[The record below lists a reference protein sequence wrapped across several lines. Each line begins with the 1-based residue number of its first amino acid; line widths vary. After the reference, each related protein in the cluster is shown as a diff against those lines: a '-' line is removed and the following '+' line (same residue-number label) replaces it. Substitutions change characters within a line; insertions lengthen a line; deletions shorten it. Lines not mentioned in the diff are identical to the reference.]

1 MPLPTIP
8 SGNVASQIPTG
19 YDVTNSCLFE
29 EAVMHK
35 TPSSEGDT
43 QKMTLSMWIKRQ
55 EIGVENQIWHTQNS
69 SNQATSLVF
78 ASTDKLLFVADDSNK
93 LVTTRVFRDRNAWY
107 HICLAIDTT
116 QGTAGNRAKLYIN
129 GVQETAFDTESQPS
143 EDQNLQ
149 WNKTTSHRI
158 GSQADTANNAF
169 NGMIAEFVWIDGT
182 QYAASDFGEFD
193 EDSPT
198 IWKPKDPS
206 ALTFGT
212 NGFYLDFEASGN
224 LGNDVNGGTDLT
236 EVSIVAADQCRDT
249 PTNNFS
255 IMNRDM
261 PLADG
266 FAWENANT
274 TFYNSSSAWE
284 SVFSNIGVTNGKWYF
299 EMDIISVGNAGDG
312 GGGCVVGIADLDE
325 RATVTSA
332 EKFTESGRTAYG
344 YSSNGSKQTNGGS
357 TGSWGATWNTN
368 DIIGCAF
375 DLDNGKVYFSKNG
388 TWQDS
393 GDPTSGATGTGS
405 AYNITT
411 GVPYVAACAH
421 HQDPQVAANFGGYDG
436 GAFAVSS
443 GNADD
448 NGYGNFEYDV
458 PAGYYAICTKNIA
471 EFG

>member
-1 MPLPTIP
+1 
-8 SGNVASQIPTG
+8 
-19 YDVTNSCLFE
+19 
-29 EAVMHK
+29 MHK
-35 TPSSEGDT
+35 F
-43 QKMTLSMWIKRQ
+43 L
-55 EIGVENQIWHTQNS
+55 VE
-69 SNQATSLVF
+69 
-78 ASTDKLLFVADDSNK
+78 
-93 LVTTRVFRDRNAWY
+93 
-107 HICLAIDTT
+107 
-116 QGTAGNRAKLYIN
+116 
-129 GVQETAFDTESQPS
+129 VQLIS
-143 EDQNLQ
+143 
-149 WNKTTSHRI
+149 
-158 GSQADTANNAF
+158 G
-169 NGMIAEFVWIDGT
+169 
-182 QYAASDFGEFD
+182 
-193 EDSPT
+193 
-198 IWKPKDPS
+198 
-206 ALTFGT
+206 LTFGT
-212 NGFYLDFEASGN
+212 NGFYLDFEDSSN

-236 EVSIVAADQCRDT
+236 EVNLAAADQCRDV
-249 PTNNFS
+249 PTNNFCR
-255 IMNRDM
+255 MNRLM

-266 FAWENANT
+266 FAWENAHT

-284 SVFSNIGVTNGKWYF
+284 SAFSNIGVTNGKWYF
-299 EMDIISVGNAGDG
+299 EMDIISVGNAGAG

-325 RATVTSA
+325 RATVNSA

-357 TGSWGATWNTN
+357 TGSWGDTWDTG

-405 AYNITT
+405 AYDITT

-458 PAGYYAICTKNIA
+458 PAGYYAICTQNIA